1 MLFGEF
7 GTNHRVLRC
16 SLILL
21 PCPNIMLYVGVCASW
36 AHHVNISEFLKGIR
50 PLRQDAGEETLG
62 YAYGHGEFG
71 NLSQFVTGGVAIGG
85 NTINRTL
92 ILVAVICVEV

>member
-7 GTNHRVLRC
+7 GTNHRVVRC

-21 PCPNIMLYVGVCASW
+21 PCPNVLLYIGVCASW
-36 AHHVNISEFLKGIR
+36 AHYVNISDFLKGIR
-50 PLRQDAGEETLG
+50 LLRQDAGEETLG
-62 YAYGHGEFG
+62 YGEFG
-71 NLSQFVTGGVAIGG
+71 NVSQFVTGGVAIGG

-92 ILVAVICVEV
+92 ILVAVICVAV

>member
-1 MLFGEF
+1 
-7 GTNHRVLRC
+7 
-16 SLILL
+16 
-21 PCPNIMLYVGVCASW
+21 MLYVGVCASW

-62 YAYGHGEFG
+62 YGEFG
-71 NLSQFVTGGVAIGG
+71 NVSQFVTGGVAIGG

-92 ILVAVICVEV
+92 ILVAVICVGV